1 VWYVVKDY
9 QGRLDLAVAVAMAS
23 AALWA
28 AWRGRLRLHPFG
40 WTFIAFAVP
49 VYLALPL
56 EMMSGWAVDMRVP
69 VAVAFIVIGCLH
81 WRLPTARAAGLFL
94 AALCALV
101 LVRIA
106 GVEAAWQRF
115 AKVEADFRQ
124 SLDDV
129 EPGSKVLV
137 ARARPGEDPAWLMPI
152 HYLPCLVVIERSSL
166 CSVTFAHPLQQ
177 VLYVKEPYHAFA
189 GGYDDDPIPL
199 PELLVPPRRS
209 HAAPS
214 GRIYW
219 TDWPRDYDYVY
230 LISTTSGTNP
240 APEQLQLA
248 YDGDQFQL
256 YRVKRPP

>member
-1 VWYVVKDY
+1 
-9 QGRLDLAVAVAMAS
+9 
-23 AALWA
+23 
-28 AWRGRLRLHPFG
+28 
-40 WTFIAFAVP
+40 
-49 VYLALPL
+49 
-56 EMMSGWAVDMRVP
+56 
-69 VAVAFIVIGCLH
+69 
-81 WRLPTARAAGLFL
+81 
-94 AALCALV
+94 
-101 LVRIA
+101 
-106 GVEAAWQRF
+106 
-115 AKVEADFRQ
+115 
-124 SLDDV
+124 
-129 EPGSKVLV
+129 
-137 ARARPGEDPAWLMPI
+137 
-152 HYLPCLVVIERSSL
+152 
-166 CSVTFAHPLQQ
+166 LQQ